1 MSLLK
6 CENKAKQIHQINKMN
21 QCFFYYHHKKDVGF
35 FFLFIRLFKLNVKY
49 HVFPRDSRY
58 TAKLRVVNYKII
70 FILMLITYQ
79 ITVL

>member
-1 MSLLK
+1 ML
-6 CENKAKQIHQINKMN
+6 
-21 QCFFYYHHKKDVGF
+21 FYYQHEKDF
-35 FFLFIRLFKLNVKY
+35 FFFFPHQATLLFKLNVKC

-58 TAKLRVVNYKII
+58 TAKLRDVNYNII